1 MVGFRERK
9 GGVNAGG
16 KWEETKKRWQKTEIC
31 SSTAVSHRRVDTS
44 SDFIHLGHGTK
55 KTVAVPDSNLTSYKE
70 LKKRGSDK
78 GQSDGK
84 ESGEAS
90 VDEAD
95 RWDKK
100 KIKKRKRQKERERKE
115 RGREKR
121 WSRKG
126 EKEWVGRDEFDILN
140 GGLFVTREA
149 RKWVA

>member
-16 KWEETKKRWQKTEIC
+16 KWEETKKRWQKTELC

-44 SDFIHLGHGTK
+44 SDFIHPGHGTK

-78 GQSDGK
+78 RQSDEK
-84 ESGEAS
+84 EGGEAS

-100 KIKKRKRQKERERKE
+100 KLKKKKTEREKERREGGRKGEVE
-115 RGREKR
+115 RGRKSE
-121 WSRKG
+121 
-126 EKEWVGRDEFDILN
+126 
-140 GGLFVTREA
+140 
-149 RKWVA
+149 